1 VGAGVA
7 KFPLASPLVK
17 KTKVEEKNRK
27 EEKSRQIEEIKML
40 NDIPNDPLASLE
52 NYTLD
57 EVISFLQN
65 HACDACSNV
74 NQIGF

>member
-1 VGAGVA
+1 
-7 KFPLASPLVK
+7 
-17 KTKVEEKNRK
+17 
-27 EEKSRQIEEIKML
+27 ML

-65 HACDACSNV
+65 HACDATTNV
-74 NQIGF
+74 NQTGF